1 MLSSGGVYSGH
12 ADFINA
18 WDQAR
23 LAGLV
28 TDCLNELRFCG
39 GGG

>member
-12 ADFINA
+12 ADFINT

-28 TDCLNELRFCG
+28 TDCLNGLRFCG